1 MVLAQTQERMNKENL
16 VHKELFRLVHE
27 EAAKLLDD
35 DETLQEPSITSN
47 IQDLL
52 TSNTES
58 SKNIN
63 ILI

>member
-1 MVLAQTQERMNKENL
+1 MNKENL

-63 ILI
+63 LLI